1 MIKTEKIAKDNTI
14 NYIIFPIKCK
24 YICKIIIMLYDGFM
38 RDVTYYSYKNRK
50 TFLNKKSPR
59 RLERREKSS
68 RVI

>member
-1 MIKTEKIAKDNTI
+1 
-14 NYIIFPIKCK
+14 
-24 YICKIIIMLYDGFM
+24 MLYDGFM

-68 RVI
+68 RGIR